1 MFNSRERALVLRW
14 SGNVLARVGADSPEA
29 LELADWLSANA
40 GELGLG
46 PAGDRAALTGS
57 ALATPAPPAHA
68 AEAEIAQEDN
78 AFRRLADLRAVVGL
92 DARESAALELL
103 LRAETQPSIQAMVD
117 AVGGV
122 RASGFSLREPT
133 LGWLLG
139 ACPAMVQR
147 LFRADGRLVR
157 SGLVRLDED
166 QRLTLPRRLNR
177 LAWSAGDADV
187 RRLLLGGEGES
198 ELDWE
203 DFEHLGAVR
212 SDVEAL
218 IRGAAEQGAGGVNIL
233 VHGAPGTGKTVFCQT
248 LAKHLGLALFSVGE
262 SGDGGREPLRSERL
276 SELELA
282 QSLLAA
288 DRRALLLFDET
299 EDLLVSGGEVAFG
312 LAPQPASG
320 ASRVFLHR
328 LLERNPTPTLWT
340 THDAEALHPAVLRRM
355 MYAVRMQAPPVSVR
369 TRIWSRQLALHGI
382 DATEDDAVTLAREFG
397 EAPGLAAAAT
407 AAAHIGKGGLAAI
420 RRGVKSL
427 SAAMGHDLQVQR
439 AAAEFLPDAGV
450 DVAFDPSLI
459 EADTDLVALA
469 DRLAEAESRAFS
481 LCLQGP
487 PGTGKT
493 ASLRYLAGRLGLD
506 LAEVRG
512 AELLGMWQGETERN
526 IAEVFASAAEQG
538 TFLVI
543 DQAQALLA
551 ERHAGFGWETGAG
564 EVLAWMERHPLP
576 FACTARDE
584 ERLEATAL
592 RHFVF
597 RCAFGFLGPATAAR
611 AYRLWFGRD
620 LPADLRLPAS
630 LTLGEF
636 RMVRRRAALLG
647 VQDSDETLVAML
659 RDECRIA
666 PPQGRG
672 LGFGVESDRAFG
684 LRRRSGAGPQ
694 PKARASASPS
704 GRADCAP
711 SVRVPNCR
719 RARQGARLP
728 VGERAVRAPK
738 LRRPAVQ

>member
-29 LELADWLSANA
+29 LELADWLSAHA
-40 GELGLG
+40 GELGLA
-46 PAGDRAALTGS
+46 PAGDRAALAGS
-57 ALATPAPPAHA
+57 DVVAPASRRHA
-68 AEAEIAQEDN
+68 AEAEIVQEDN

-103 LRAETQPSIQAMVD
+103 LRYETQPSNQAMVD

-122 RASGFSLREPT
+122 RASGFSLREPA
-133 LGWLLG
+133 LARLLG
-139 ACPAMVQR
+139 ACPAVVQR

-157 SGLVRLDED
+157 SGLVRVDED

-177 LAWSAGDADV
+177 LAWPAGNADV

-218 IRGAAEQGAGGVNIL
+218 IRGAAEQGACGVNIL
-233 VHGAPGTGKTVFCQT
+233 VHGAPGTGKTAFCQT
-248 LAKHLGLALFSVGE
+248 LAKHLGHALFSVGE
-262 SGDGGREPLRSERL
+262 SGDGGGEPLRSERL
-276 SELELA
+276 SELQLA

-299 EDLLVSGGEVAFG
+299 EDLLVGGGEAVFG

-369 TRIWSRQLALHGI
+369 TGIWSRQLALHGI
-382 DATEDDAVTLAREFG
+382 DATEDDALALAREFG
-397 EAPGLAAAAT
+397 EAPGLAAVAT
-407 AAAHIGKGGLAAI
+407 AAAHIGSGGLAAI
-420 RRGVKSL
+420 RRGVRSL
-427 SAAMGHDLQVQR
+427 AAAMGHDLRVQR
-439 AAAEFLPDAGV
+439 AAAEHLPDAGV

-459 EADTDLVALA
+459 ESDTDLVALA
-469 DRLAEAESRAFS
+469 DRLAETEARAFS

-493 ASLRYLAGRLGLD
+493 ASLRYLVGRLGLD
-506 LAEVRG
+506 LTEVRG

-526 IAEVFASAAEQG
+526 IADAFASAAAQG

-551 ERHAGFGWETGAG
+551 ERHASLGWETGAG
-564 EVLAWMERHPLP
+564 SEVLAWMERHPLP
-576 FACTARDE
+576 FACVARDE
-584 ERLEATAL
+584 ERLDQTLL

-620 LPADLRLPAS
+620 LPVDLRLPAS
-630 LTLGEF
+630 LTPGDF

-647 VQDSDETLVAML
+647 VEDSDETLVAML

-672 LGFGVESDRAFG
+672 LGFGVEPDRTMG
-684 LRRRSGAGPQ
+684 PRRRSGAGPQ
-694 PKARASASPS
+694 PKARATGSPSASSWRSELPAHPS
-704 GRADCAP
+704 GRAECEAGGP
-711 SVRVPNCR
+711 
-719 RARQGARLP
+719 
-728 VGERAVRAPK
+728 AVRPTSW
-738 LRRPAVQ
+738 

>member
-14 SGNVLARVGADSPEA
+14 SGNVLAQVGADSPEA
-29 LELADWLSANA
+29 LELADWLSAHA
-40 GELGLG
+40 DDLGLA
-46 PAGDRAALTGS
+46 PAGDRAALSGS
-57 ALATPAPPAHA
+57 GVAAPAPHRHA
-68 AEAEIAQEDN
+68 VEAEIAEEDN

-92 DARESAALELL
+92 DAQESAALELL
-103 LRAETQPSIQAMVD
+103 LRTETQPSIQAMVD
-117 AVGGV
+117 AVGGA

-139 ACPAMVQR
+139 VCPAVVQR
-147 LFRADGRLVR
+147 LFHADGRLVR
-157 SGLVRLDED
+157 SGLVRVDED

-218 IRGAAEQGAGGVNIL
+218 MRGAAEQGAFGVNIL
-233 VHGAPGTGKTVFCQT
+233 VHGAPGTGKTAFCQT
-248 LAKHLGLALFSVGE
+248 LARHLGLALFSVGE
-262 SGDGGREPLRSERL
+262 SGDGGGEPLRSERL
-276 SELELA
+276 SELQLA

-299 EDLLVSGGEVAFG
+299 EDLLVGGDEVAFG

-340 THDAEALHPAVLRRM
+340 THDAEGLHPAVLRRM

-382 DATEDDAVTLAREFG
+382 DATEDDALTLAQEFG
-397 EAPGLAAAAT
+397 ETPGLAAAAT

-420 RRGVKSL
+420 RRGVQSL
-427 SAAMGHDLQVQR
+427 SAAMGHHLQVQR
-439 AAAEFLPDAGV
+439 AAAEHLPEGGV

-459 EADTDLVALA
+459 DADTDLVALA
-469 DRLAEAESRAFS
+469 DRLVETETRAFS

-506 LAEVRG
+506 LVEVRG
-512 AELLGMWQGETERN
+512 AELLGMWQGEAERN
-526 IAEVFASAAEQG
+526 IADAFASAAEQG

-551 ERHAGFGWETGAG
+551 ERHPSWGWEMGAG
-564 EVLAWMERHPLP
+564 SEVLAWMERHPLP
-576 FACTARDE
+576 FACTAGEDL
-584 ERLEATAL
+584 RLDQTVL

-611 AYRLWFGRD
+611 AFRLWFGRD

-630 LTLGEF
+630 LTPGDF

-647 VQDSDETLVAML
+647 VEDSDETLVAML

-672 LGFGVESDRAFG
+672 LGFGVEPDRAFG
-684 LRRRSGAGPQ
+684 LRRRSGAGT
-694 PKARASASPS
+694 
-704 GRADCAP
+704 
-711 SVRVPNCR
+711 
-719 RARQGARLP
+719 
-728 VGERAVRAPK
+728 
-738 LRRPAVQ
+738 